1 MEHGRKW
8 RRQRP
13 LRLIIHTEIGMS
25 LKAFHIF
32 FVVVSTVFAVA
43 FGAWAVS
50 NYRTTGDLGSLVW
63 GIASLLGAVVLVGYG
78 RWFLRKLKKESYL

>member
-1 MEHGRKW
+1 MEHGHKW
-8 RRQRP
+8 RKRNRLP
-13 LRLIIHTEIGMS
+13 LNIRIEIGMS

-32 FVVVSTVFAVA
+32 FVVVSTVFALA

-50 NYRTTGDLGSLVW
+50 NYRTTGDFGSLIW